1 MISEITQEEVR
12 AAFYYESGQL
22 YRKKDNKHIN
32 AVDYRGYIDTRLNGK
47 RCRVHQLIY
56 IYHYGEIPQGMYIDH
71 IDNNTQNNF
80 PENLRLV
87 TPLENAWNKGK
98 LKNKKIKGY
107 YYDKGR
113 KRYRAQITI
122 NKKKIHLGSFKTS
135 EEAEKAHLEAKK
147 IHHNIPDRQ

>member
-1 MISEITQEEVR
+1 MISEITQEEVK
-12 AAFYYESGQL
+12 AVFHYESGQL
-22 YRKKDNKHIN
+22 YRKKNNKLMKAIDN
-32 AVDYRGYIDTRLNGK
+32 RGYIGALLNTK

-56 IYHYGEIPQGMYIDH
+56 IYHYGNIPQGMYIDH

-107 YYDKGR
+107 YYDENR

-122 NKKKIHLGSFKTS
+122 NKKKIHLGSFKAP
-135 EEAEKAHLEAKK
+135 EEAEKAYLEAKK